1 MPPPT
6 PPTSLPQHDP
16 DPVART
22 AAIASDR
29 EQYTYTWH
37 RPEGVASAAAVPQ
50 ADGFG
55 LGVLTRFVGVQ
66 AMLAAHDLIVTTA
79 HRAGELVRHH
89 EVAEAAGQ
97 SFDER
102 FAGAMKLVVRGGEHR
117 ATPLVALKWFGDEVP
132 TLIATMAEHP
142 ERHDELFAWQRLGGA
157 SPFAL
162 RRLDSLDTVA
172 PFDES
177 HYAAA
182 SKVHGGIDGTLG
194 DALSAKR
201 LFHVD
206 FSYLEG
212 ARDGGLALGIAKRVY
227 GARGLFVQR
236 LGETPRLLPVA
247 IQCVPGGP
255 VFTPADGAAWSMAK
269 LVLQCADTHEQALT
283 YHVAQCHFVMEAF
296 TLACVR
302 AFAPSHPVRKLL
314 SPHTQYTLA
323 IDTQVRDTLMKSGGD
338 LESLL
343 AATLGQSIEL
353 VEAAMRAFDWAKAMP
368 HADLRARG
376 LDDPSTVPHCPLRD
390 DGLPVWDAI
399 RRFVSAYLSLYYTS
413 DADVAADLEARAFGE
428 ELRARWGG
436 RLVSIPD
443 VTSRDVLIDLV
454 TYAIWTAGPLHA
466 ICNDSQLEFMACSAN
481 MPTALYGAPPEHGA
495 SEADLV
501 ALYVP
506 EELSM
511 AQYAFFC
518 GQTKLEENKLG
529 DYPPDAFDDPRV
541 APLIAGFVAELSTLD
556 EQVDVRNTSR
566 PAPYVWLRTRT
577 MRASIHS

>member
-1 MPPPT
+1 MPPP
-6 PPTSLPQHDP
+6 PFTSLPQHDP
-16 DPVART
+16 DPVAR
-22 AAIASDR
+22 AASLASDR
-29 EQYTYTWH
+29 ETYRYTWH
-37 RPEGVASAAAVPQ
+37 RPEGVASAAEVPH
-50 ADGFG
+50 ADSFD

-66 AMLAAHDLIVTTA
+66 AMLAAHDLLVTTA

-102 FAGAMKLVVRGGEHR
+102 FEGAMKLVVRGGEHR
-117 ATPLVALKWFGDEVP
+117 ATPRVALKWFGDEVP
-132 TLIATMAEHP
+132 SLVAAMAEHP

-157 SPFAL
+157 NPFAL
-162 RRLDSLDTVA
+162 ERLARAEQVA
-172 PFDES
+172 PFDET

-182 SKVHGGIDGTLG
+182 SKVHDLGGTLAE
-194 DALSAKR
+194 ALGSR
-201 LFHVD
+201 RVFHVD
-206 FSYLEG
+206 FAYLER
-212 ARDGGLALGIAKRVY
+212 ARDGGLALGIPKRVY
-227 GARGLFVQR
+227 GARGLFVQK
-236 LGETPRLLPVA
+236 LGDTPRLLPVA
-247 IQCVPGGP
+247 IQCEADGP
-255 VFTPADGAAWSMAK
+255 IFTPADGVAWSMAK

-283 YHVAQCHFVMEAF
+283 YHVARCHFVMEAF

-302 AFAPSHPVRKLL
+302 AFAASHPVRKLL

-323 IDTQVRDTLMKSGGD
+323 IDTQVRDTLMKPGGD

-353 VEAAMRAFDWAKAMP
+353 VGDAMRAFDLAKAMP
-368 HADLRARG
+368 HADVRARG

-390 DGLPVWDAI
+390 DGIPVWHAI
-399 RRFVSAYLSLYYTS
+399 ERFVRAYLGLYYAS
-413 DADVAADLEARAFGE
+413 DADVAGDTEARTFGE
-428 ELRARWGG
+428 ELRGRWGG
-436 RLVSIPD
+436 RLASVPD
-443 VTSRDVLIDLV
+443 VTSLDALV
-454 TYAIWTAGPLHA
+454 HLVSYAIWTAGPLHA

-481 MPTALYGAPPEHGA
+481 MPTALYGAAPTHDA
-495 SEADLV
+495 TEADLL
-501 ALYVP
+501 ALYAP

-541 APLIAGFVAELSTLD
+541 APLVAAFVAELATLD
-556 EQVDVRNTSR
+556 TQVDARNAKR
-566 PAPYVWLRTRT
+566 PAPYVWLQTRT